1 MKELNPDSTDAIVNA
16 DSDTST
22 VCPDIGDTC
31 DSSILKVCVV
41 CNFVLL
47 CWFRLLSRA
56 YSMNLHLLSLLLWR
70 WLVVIVPNT
79 RLVIMCF
86 GLFEVKL
93 FRWIPV

>member
-22 VCPDIGDTC
+22 VCPDSGDNC

-41 CNFVLL
+41 CSFVLL

-56 YSMNLHLLSLLLWR
+56 YSMNLHLLSLLMWR
-70 WLVVIVPNT
+70 WLVVIVPRT
-79 RLVIMCF
+79 RLVSVCC
-86 GLFEVKL
+86 G
-93 FRWIPV
+93 